1 MQYVLTIIL
10 SLVWISLKGIFISV
24 WYKVWYSSYKSVV
37 QHLLARINKKVGDT
51 PLASTCELNIM
62 IIKPPTEN
70 YSKEI
75 IIMKGKYLNLRSEI
89 IRAGFTCYNVA
100 EAIGISPQALSQK
113 MNGYSLFSAEEI
125 ARIGRLLNINKDD
138 YYTIFIEPVT

>member
-1 MQYVLTIIL
+1 
-10 SLVWISLKGIFISV
+10 
-24 WYKVWYSSYKSVV
+24 
-37 QHLLARINKKVGDT
+37 
-51 PLASTCELNIM
+51 
-62 IIKPPTEN
+62 
-70 YSKEI
+70 
-75 IIMKGKYLNLRSEI
+75 MKGKYLNLRSEI

-100 EAIGISPQALSQK
+100 QALSQK

>member
-1 MQYVLTIIL
+1 
-10 SLVWISLKGIFISV
+10 
-24 WYKVWYSSYKSVV
+24 
-37 QHLLARINKKVGDT
+37 
-51 PLASTCELNIM
+51 
-62 IIKPPTEN
+62 
-70 YSKEI
+70 
-75 IIMKGKYLNLRSEI
+75 MKGKYLNLRSEI

-138 YYTIFIEPVT
+138 YYTIFIANKSIRCRILAPYKIARLIIS

>member
-1 MQYVLTIIL
+1 M
-10 SLVWISLKGIFISV
+10 
-24 WYKVWYSSYKSVV
+24 V

-113 MNGYSLFSAEEI
+113 MNGYSDRKST
-125 ARIGRLLNINKDD
+125 RLNSSHS
-138 YYTIFIEPVT
+138 V

>member
-1 MQYVLTIIL
+1 MNGT
-10 SLVWISLKGIFISV
+10 
-24 WYKVWYSSYKSVV
+24 
-37 QHLLARINKKVGDT
+37 
-51 PLASTCELNIM
+51 
-62 IIKPPTEN
+62 
-70 YSKEI
+70 
-75 IIMKGKYLNLRSEI
+75 YLNLRSEI

>member
-1 MQYVLTIIL
+1 
-10 SLVWISLKGIFISV
+10 
-24 WYKVWYSSYKSVV
+24 
-37 QHLLARINKKVGDT
+37 
-51 PLASTCELNIM
+51 
-62 IIKPPTEN
+62 
-70 YSKEI
+70 
-75 IIMKGKYLNLRSEI
+75 MKGKYLNLRSEI

-138 YYTIFIEPVT
+138 YYFHRASHIKWPALRSPHVYHTK

>member
-1 MQYVLTIIL
+1 
-10 SLVWISLKGIFISV
+10 
-24 WYKVWYSSYKSVV
+24 
-37 QHLLARINKKVGDT
+37 
-51 PLASTCELNIM
+51 
-62 IIKPPTEN
+62 
-70 YSKEI
+70 
-75 IIMKGKYLNLRSEI
+75 MKGKYLNLRSEI

-138 YYTIFIEPVT
+138 YYTISSSQLHKMAGSKESACIPHKVK